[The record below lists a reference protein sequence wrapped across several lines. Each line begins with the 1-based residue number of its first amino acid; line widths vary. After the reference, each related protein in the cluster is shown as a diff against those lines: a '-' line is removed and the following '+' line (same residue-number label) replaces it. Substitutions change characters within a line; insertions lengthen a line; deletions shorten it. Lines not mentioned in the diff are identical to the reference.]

1 MSELRA
7 AFEERLTKLEGV
19 TIDVW
24 KDTELVCLFFHG
36 KEFAHFHGENI
47 LDIRLSQKSIRQEQ
61 LTRSV
66 SNKIYPNRSQNS
78 RWIGYEL
85 THDKDIETLLRL
97 VNLACNELG

>member
-7 AFEERLTKLEGV
+7 KFEAHLKDLEGV

-24 KDTELVCLFFHG
+24 KDTELVCLFYHG

-47 LDIRLSQKSIRQEQ
+47 LDIRLSQKIIRQEQ

-66 SNKIYPNRSQNS
+66 SNKIHPNRSQNS

-85 THDKDIETLLRL
+85 THDEDVETLVRL
-97 VNLACNELG
+97 VKLACDELG

>member
-7 AFEERLTKLEGV
+7 AFEERLKELEGV
-19 TIDVW
+19 TIDLW
-24 KDTELVCLFFHG
+24 KDTELVCLFYRG

-47 LDIRLSQKSIRQEQ
+47 LDIRLSQKIIRQEQ

-66 SNKIYPNRSQNS
+66 SNKIHPNRSQNS

-85 THDKDIETLLRL
+85 TSDEDVQTLIRL
-97 VNLACNELG
+97 VKLSCYTLS